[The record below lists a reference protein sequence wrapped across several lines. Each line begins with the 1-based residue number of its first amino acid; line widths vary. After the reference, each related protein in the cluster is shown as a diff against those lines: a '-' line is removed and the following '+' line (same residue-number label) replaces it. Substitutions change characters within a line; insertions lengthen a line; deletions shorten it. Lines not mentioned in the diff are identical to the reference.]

1 MKNYLIA
8 LSVVILLLNGFA
20 TKTIK
25 ANPMIGVDEP
35 ESIVD
40 VDLETSNQTISNI
53 AQKINLVLIGIVVD
67 KKTLLPVE
75 GIRVEIMES
84 NSNSNQWFI
93 TKQDGNFYF
102 KLESDKEYSLSAI
115 NKNGRREDNKVIST
129 DNKRK
134 SEIMRSVIQITVP
147 EVKIEP
153 VIADFKIEKSNPTA
167 SANYNLVFKI
177 QLGAFRQPISTKS
190 TFYSNVAKDFTIET
204 ENTASGYIR
213 YLVGN
218 YTDISKAREVES
230 TLQQKGY
237 TKALIVPYLN
247 NQRHNI
253 PVEDAWQKYGSK

>member
-8 LSVVILLLNGFA
+8 LSVFILLLSGFA
-20 TKTIK
+20 TKKIK
-25 ANPMIGVDEP
+25 ASPLIGIVENKSINDLDIEP
-35 ESIVD
+35 TYE
-40 VDLETSNQTISNI
+40 TISNNS
-53 AQKINLVLIGIVVD
+53 QKINLVLIGIVVD

-75 GIRVEIMES
+75 GIRVEITES
-84 NSNSNQWFI
+84 NSSSNQWFI

-102 KLESDKEYSLSAI
+102 KLESDKEYKLSAI
-115 NKNGRREDNKVIST
+115 NKNGKREDNKVIST

-134 SEIMRSVIQITVP
+134 SEIIRSVIQITVP
-147 EVKIEP
+147 EIKTEP
-153 VIADFKIEKSNPTA
+153 VIAEYKIEKPNATA

-190 TFYSNVAKDFTIET
+190 SFYSNVAKDFTIET

-237 TKALIVPYLN
+237 PKALIVPYLN
-247 NQRHNI
+247 NKRHNI
-253 PVEDAWQKYGSK
+253 SVEEAWQKYGSK